1 MRETITS
8 TYPTTLQG
16 IDARFIMIPEF
27 VILHP
32 NKKVLASYIYFYVNA
47 GMDYSI
53 NFSFYFLMK
62 WNLYKS
68 NIRKNNT
75 LVHFFDAVQYLYDKE
90 IITAKDKPSYFKFYS
105 LTNKSLV
112 ELSLNMDVIN
122 KVIDKDNFA
131 IIYIDEILDIIDFYK
146 NNSPNNFIDTIATLA
161 FLRLK
166 IKLRDNTD
174 TEQKKPEAYY
184 NFYKNIY
191 SELCIGKKGFSR
203 AINVLS
209 KELGIIYLV
218 HSKYQYKQGQDE
230 VGKII
235 ILPTIFCNYYH
246 RRKGKI
252 INGGKNYCETET
264 NKAHEKMMEDFD
276 IKKAINIKKD
286 TSLEEAD
293 ILSDWVED
301 TE

>member
-1 MRETITS
+1 MRETTIN
-8 TYPTTLQG
+8 TYPTILRG
-16 IDARFIMIPEF
+16 VDARFIMIPEF

-47 GMDYSI
+47 GMEYSI
-53 NFSFYFLMK
+53 NFSFYFLLK

-68 NIRKNNT
+68 NIRKNT
-75 LVHFFDAVQYLYDKE
+75 SLTQFADAVQYLYDKE
-90 IITAKDKPSYFKFYS
+90 IITVKNNTSSKFKFTS

-112 ELSLNMDVIN
+112 EMSLNMDVIN
-122 KVIDKDNFA
+122 KVVDKDGFA

-146 NNSPNNFIDTIATLA
+146 NNSPNNFIETLATLA

-166 IKLRDNTD
+166 IKLRDDTD
-174 TEQKKPEAYY
+174 TEKKKPEAYY

-191 SELCIGKKGFSR
+191 SELCIGKIGFSR

-218 HSKYQYKQGQDE
+218 HSKYQYKQGQHE

-246 RRKGKI
+246 RRKGEVK
-252 INGGKNYCETET
+252 NGGKEYCEAET
-264 NKAHEKMMEDFD
+264 KKAHEKMKEDFD
-276 IKKAINIKKD
+276 IKKAIKLKKD

-293 ILSDWVED
+293 TLSDWVE